1 MLRGQ
6 KEIFLLIY
14 ADIHVNL
21 PIVFKN
27 EIPAP
32 KVKFACTCKIHNTIV
47 ARHVAGQATLS
58 LKWLQ
63 TQKTGFLTTR
73 PKYIYDW

>member
-6 KEIFLLIY
+6 EEIVLFIC
-14 ADIHVNL
+14 ADKHVNL
-21 PIVFKN
+21 PIVFK
-27 EIPAP
+27 AP
-32 KVKFACTCKIHNTIV
+32 KVKFACTCNIHNTIV
-47 ARHVAGQATLS
+47 ARHVVGQAALS
-58 LKWLQ
+58 LKWPQ